1 MTFFAL
7 SQLRH
12 DGSNWASSVA
22 CLAGLSAATTCSSR
36 IKERQTNM
44 ATCGEVLV
52 KLLEGY
58 GVEQVFGIPGV
69 HTVELYRG
77 LAGSSINHVTP
88 RHEQGA
94 GFMADGY
101 ARTSGKPGVCFII
114 TGPGMTNIT
123 TAMGQ
128 AYADSI
134 PMLVISSVQSRSQLG
149 GGRGKLHELP
159 SQSNLVAGVAAFS
172 HTLMSAS
179 ELPAVLAR
187 AFALFQAGRPR
198 PVHIEIPLDVLVE
211 NADALLASEPVSVSR
226 AGAAPEAIAQMVSL
240 LAAAKRPLILAGGG
254 AIDAAPALARLAEQL
269 EAPVALTINAKG
281 MLPSRHPLLI
291 GSTQSLVATRAL
303 VAEAD
308 VVLAIGT
315 ELAETDYDIT
325 FAGGFEIPGALLRI
339 DIDPDQTVR
348 NYAPQVALVSDA
360 DTAVQALLA
369 GLCNKELAPR
379 RADWGHT
386 RAAALRENLATTW
399 DDATRGQTVFLQT
412 VLDVLPDA
420 VLVGDST
427 QPVYTGNLTLNLE
440 QPRRWFNSSTGYGT
454 LGYALPAAIGAWLGR
469 ASEARARGAV
479 VCLIGD
485 GGLQF
490 TLSELASAVEA
501 RTPIIVLLWN
511 NQGYEEIKKYM
522 VNRSIE
528 PVGVDIYTPDFIGV
542 AKALG
547 CAAEPVAGVEELKV
561 ALRKAGDRQG
571 PTLIEIDQT
580 LWMNGM
586 KAC

>member
-1 MTFFAL
+1 
-7 SQLRH
+7 
-12 DGSNWASSVA
+12 
-22 CLAGLSAATTCSSR
+22 
-36 IKERQTNM
+36 M

-52 KLLEGY
+52 NLLEGY
-58 GVEQVFGIPGV
+58 GVDQVFGIPGV

-77 LAGSSINHVTP
+77 LARSSIRHVTP

-159 SQSNLVAGVAAFS
+159 NQGAMIAGVAAFS
-172 HTLMSAS
+172 HTLMSAA
-179 ELPAVLAR
+179 ELPGVLAR

-211 NADALLASEPVSVSR
+211 NADALLGSQPVSVAR
-226 AGAAPEAIAQMVSL
+226 AGAAPSAIKQMSKL
-240 LAAAKRPLILAGGG
+240 LAAARQPLILAGGG
-254 AIDAAPALARLAEQL
+254 AIDAAAELTQLAEAL
-269 EAPVALTINAKG
+269 GAPVALTINAKG
-281 MLPSRHPLLI
+281 MLPANHPLLI
-291 GSTQSLVATRAL
+291 GSTQTLVATRAL

-315 ELAETDYDIT
+315 ELAETDYDVT
-325 FAGGFEIPGALLRI
+325 FAGGFGIPGALLRI

-348 NYAPQVALVSDA
+348 NYPPQVALVADA
-360 DTAVQALLA
+360 QIAAEALL
-369 GLCNKELAPR
+369 LELNSKPLPPR
-379 RADWGHT
+379 NHTWGAARVARLWAELNPGWDAAT
-386 RAAALRENLATTW
+386 RAQ
-399 DDATRGQTVFLQT
+399 TRFLDT
-412 VLDVLPDA
+412 VLEELPNA

-427 QPVYTGNLTLNLE
+427 QPVYSGNLTLNLDH
-440 QPRRWFNSSTGYGT
+440 PRRWFNSSTGYGT

-469 ASEARARGAV
+469 GDGQPV

-490 TLSELASAVEA
+490 SLPELASAVEA

-522 VNRSIE
+522 VNRAIE

-547 CAAEPVAGVEELKV
+547 CAAESIQGIAHLRT
-561 ALRKAGDRQG
+561 ALRSAADRQG
-571 PTLIEIDQT
+571 PTLIEIDQG
-580 LWMNGM
+580 LWM
-586 KAC
+586 KEVAV

>member
-1 MTFFAL
+1 
-7 SQLRH
+7 
-12 DGSNWASSVA
+12 
-22 CLAGLSAATTCSSR
+22 
-36 IKERQTNM
+36 M

-58 GVEQVFGIPGV
+58 EVQRVFGIPGV

-77 LAGSSINHVTP
+77 LAGSSIQHVTP

-159 SQSNLVAGVAAFS
+159 AQGALVAGVAAFS
-172 HTLMSAS
+172 HTLMSAA

-187 AFALFQAGRPR
+187 AFALFRAGRPR
-198 PVHIEIPLDVLVE
+198 PVHIEIPLDVLIE
-211 NADALLASEPVSVSR
+211 NADELLASEPVSVTR
-226 AGAAPEAIAQMVSL
+226 AGPAPAAIEHMASL
-240 LAAAKRPLILAGGG
+240 LANARRPLILAGGG
-254 AIDAAPALARLAEQL
+254 AIDAAAALTQLAAKL
-269 EAPVALTINAKG
+269 DAPVALTINAKG
-281 MLPSRHPLLI
+281 MLPSSHPLLI
-291 GSTQSLVATRAL
+291 GSTQSLDPTR
-303 VAEAD
+303 EIIESAD

-325 FAGGFEIPGALLRI
+325 FQGHFKIPGTLLRI

-348 NYAPQVALVSDA
+348 NFPPKVALVSDA
-360 DTAVQALLA
+360 QMAAQALLA
-369 GLCNKELAPR
+369 ALSEHPLAQR
-379 RADWGHT
+379 GSDWGHKRVAALKATLDASWDEPT
-386 RAAALRENLATTW
+386 RA
-399 DDATRGQTVFLQT
+399 QTLFLQT
-412 VLDVLPDA
+412 VLDVLPEL
-420 VLVGDST
+420 VIVGDST
-427 QPVYTGNLTLNLE
+427 QPVYTGNLTLNRD

-454 LGYALPAAIGAWLGR
+454 LGYALPAAVGAWLGSQD
-469 ASEARARGAV
+469 AGQGLPVA
-479 VCLIGD
+479 CLIGD

-490 TLSELASAVEA
+490 TLSELASGVEA
-501 RTPIIVLLWN
+501 RTPIVVLLWN

-522 VNRSIE
+522 VNRAIE
-528 PVGVDIYTPDFIGV
+528 PVGVDIHTPDFIGV

-547 CAAEPVAGVEELKV
+547 CAAEAVSGIEALKT
-561 ALRKAGDRQG
+561 ALNATKGRQG
-571 PTLIEIDQT
+571 PSVIEIDQRG
-580 LWMNGM
+580 WMKGL
-586 KAC
+586 KAS

>member
-1 MTFFAL
+1 
-7 SQLRH
+7 
-12 DGSNWASSVA
+12 
-22 CLAGLSAATTCSSR
+22 
-36 IKERQTNM
+36 M

-52 KLLEGY
+52 HLLERY
-58 GVEQVFGIPGV
+58 GVDHVFGIPGV

-77 LAGSSINHVTP
+77 LARSSIRHVTP

-101 ARTSGKPGVCFII
+101 ARTRGKPGVCFII

-134 PMLVISSVQSRSQLG
+134 PMLVISRVQSRSQLG

-159 SQSNLVAGVAAFS
+159 NQSALVAGVAAFS
-172 HTLMSAS
+172 HTLMSAA
-179 ELPAVLAR
+179 ELPSVLAR
-187 AFALFQAGRPR
+187 AFAVFQAGRPR

-211 NADALLASEPVSVSR
+211 NADALLGSTPVSVAR
-226 AGAAPEAIAQMVSL
+226 AGAAPAAVQQMSQR

-254 AIDAAPALARLAEQL
+254 AIDAAAELTRLAEAL
-269 EAPVALTINAKG
+269 GAPVALTINAKG
-281 MLPSRHPLLI
+281 MLPAAHPLLI
-291 GSTQSLVATRAL
+291 GSTQTLLATRAL

-325 FAGGFEIPGALLRI
+325 FAGGFDIPGALLRV
-339 DIDPDQTVR
+339 DIDPDQNVR
-348 NYAPQVALVSDA
+348 NYPPQVALVADA
-360 DTAVQALLA
+360 RIAAQALLTEV
-369 GLCNKELAPR
+369 NRQPLAPR
-379 RADWGHT
+379 SPDWGTARVARLWAELEPAWDAAT
-386 RAAALRENLATTW
+386 RAQ
-399 DDATRGQTVFLQT
+399 TRFLNVVLEELPGVVF
-412 VLDVLPDA
+412 
-420 VLVGDST
+420 VGDST
-427 QPVYTGNLTLNLE
+427 QPVYSGNLTLNLNH
-440 QPRRWFNSSTGYGT
+440 PRRWFNASTGYGT

-469 ASEARARGAV
+469 GDGQPV

-490 TLSELASAVEA
+490 TLPELSSAVEA
-501 RTPIIVLLWN
+501 RTPVIVLLWN

-522 VNRSIE
+522 VNRDIE

-547 CAAEPVAGVEELKV
+547 CAAQSVHGIE
-561 ALRKAGDRQG
+561 ALRTALRAAADRQG
-571 PTLIEIDQT
+571 PTLLEIDQGRWE
-580 LWMNGM
+580 LPSL
-586 KAC
+586 

>member
-1 MTFFAL
+1 
-7 SQLRH
+7 
-12 DGSNWASSVA
+12 
-22 CLAGLSAATTCSSR
+22 
-36 IKERQTNM
+36 M

-52 KLLEGY
+52 KLLEDY

-77 LAGSSINHVTP
+77 LARSSINHVTP

-159 SQSNLVAGVAAFS
+159 NQGALVGGVAAFS
-172 HTLMSAS
+172 HTLMSAA
-179 ELPAVLAR
+179 ELPGVLAR

-211 NADALLASEPVSVSR
+211 EADDLLASVPVNIDR
-226 AGAAPEAIAQMVSL
+226 AGASPSAISRMTEL
-240 LAAAKRPLILAGGG
+240 LADAKRPLILAGGG
-254 AIDAAPALARLAEQL
+254 AIDAAAELTELAEL
-269 EAPVALTINAKG
+269 LDAPVALTINAKG
-281 MLPSRHPLLI
+281 MLESSHPLLI

-315 ELAETDYDIT
+315 ELAETDYDVT
-325 FAGGFEIPGALLRI
+325 FAGGFEIPGVLLRV

-348 NYAPQVALVSDA
+348 NYPPKVALVA
-360 DTAVQALLA
+360 DSRNAAQALLSA
-369 GLCNKELAPR
+369 LSHQSLAERRNDWGQVRAARLREELA
-379 RADWGHT
+379 A
-386 RAAALRENLATTW
+386 TW
-399 DDATRGQTVFLQT
+399 DAPTLAQTRFLEIVLHELPNAVF
-412 VLDVLPDA
+412 
-420 VLVGDST
+420 VGDST
-427 QPVYTGNLTLNLE
+427 QPVYTGNLTFNPE
-440 QPRRWFNSSTGYGT
+440 RPRRWFNSSTGYGT
-454 LGYALPAAIGAWLGR
+454 LGYALPAAIGAWLGGR
-469 ASEARARGAV
+469 VEGGVRPPV

-490 TLSELASAVEA
+490 TLPELASAVEA
-501 RTPIIVLLWN
+501 RTPVIVLLWN

-522 VNRSIE
+522 VNRDIE
-528 PVGVDIYTPDFIGV
+528 PVGVDIYSPDFIGV

-547 CAAEPVAGVEELKV
+547 CAAEAVSSVDELRD
-561 ALRKAGDRQG
+561 ALRLATDRQG

-580 LWMNGM
+580 SWM
-586 KAC
+586 KAVSQ

>member
-1 MTFFAL
+1 
-7 SQLRH
+7 
-12 DGSNWASSVA
+12 
-22 CLAGLSAATTCSSR
+22 
-36 IKERQTNM
+36 
-44 ATCGEVLV
+44 
-52 KLLEGY
+52 
-58 GVEQVFGIPGV
+58 
-69 HTVELYRG
+69 
-77 LAGSSINHVTP
+77 
-88 RHEQGA
+88 
-94 GFMADGY
+94 
-101 ARTSGKPGVCFII
+101 
-114 TGPGMTNIT
+114 
-123 TAMGQ
+123 MGQ

-159 SQSNLVAGVAAFS
+159 NQGAMMAGVAAFS
-172 HTLMSAS
+172 HTLMSAA

-211 NADALLASEPVSVSR
+211 NADTLLGSQPVSVAR
-226 AGAAPEAIAQMVSL
+226 AGAAPSAVKQMSQL

-254 AIDAAPALARLAEQL
+254 AIEAAAELTRLAEAL
-269 EAPVALTINAKG
+269 GAPVALTINAKG
-281 MLPSRHPLLI
+281 MLASDHPLLI

-315 ELAETDYDIT
+315 ELAETDYDVT

-348 NYAPQVALVSDA
+348 NYPPHLALVADA
-360 DTAVQALLA
+360 QIAADALLTELNRTPLGPHHTGWGA
-369 GLCNKELAPR
+369 QRVARLWAELAPTWD
-379 RADWGHT
+379 AAT
-386 RAAALRENLATTW
+386 RA
-399 DDATRGQTVFLQT
+399 QTLFLNT
-412 VLDVLPDA
+412 VLEALPGA

-427 QPVYTGNLTLNLE
+427 QPVYSGNLTLNLDH
-440 QPRRWFNSSTGYGT
+440 PRRWFNSSTGYGT

-469 ASEARARGAV
+469 GDGQPV

-490 TLSELASAVEA
+490 TLPELASAVEA

-522 VNRSIE
+522 LNRAIE
-528 PVGVDIYTPDFIGV
+528 PIGVDIYTPDFIGV

-547 CAAEPVAGVEELKV
+547 SAADSAHSVAQLRS
-561 ALRKAGDRQG
+561 ALRAAADRQG
-571 PTLIEIDQT
+571 PTLIEIDQN
-580 LWMNGM
+580 LWM
-586 KAC
+586 KEVAV

>member
-1 MTFFAL
+1 
-7 SQLRH
+7 
-12 DGSNWASSVA
+12 
-22 CLAGLSAATTCSSR
+22 
-36 IKERQTNM
+36 M

-52 KLLEGY
+52 KLLEAY

-77 LAGSSINHVTP
+77 LAGSKINHITP

-128 AYADSI
+128 AYGDSI

-159 SQSNLVAGVAAFS
+159 NQSALVAGVAAFS
-172 HTLMSAS
+172 HTLMSAA

-211 NADALLASEPVSVSR
+211 NADALLASLPVSIAR
-226 AGAAPEAIAQMVSL
+226 PGPAPAAIEQMSQRLAQ
-240 LAAAKRPLILAGGG
+240 AKRPLILAGGG
-254 AIDAAPALARLAEQL
+254 AIDAAPALTQLAERL
-269 EAPVALTINAKG
+269 GAPVALTINAKG
-281 MLPSRHPLLI
+281 MLPSSHPLLI

-315 ELAETDYDIT
+315 ELAETDYDVT

-348 NYAPQVALVSDA
+348 NYPPTLALVADA
-360 DTAVQALLA
+360 NLASEALLA
-369 GLCNKELAPR
+369 SLALLPSR
-379 RADWGHT
+379 DPQWGAVRVSRLQAQLSTEWDAPT
-386 RAAALRENLATTW
+386 RA
-399 DDATRGQTVFLQT
+399 QTVFLQT
-412 VLDVLPDA
+412 VFEVLPDA
-420 VLVGDST
+420 VCVGDST
-427 QPVYTGNLTLNLE
+427 QPVYTGNLTFNPE

-454 LGYALPAAIGAWLGR
+454 LGYALPAAVGAWLGR
-469 ASEARARGAV
+469 RAEGKTGGPV
-479 VCLIGD
+479 LCLIGD

-490 TLSELASAVEA
+490 TLAELASAVEA
-501 RTPIIVLLWN
+501 QTPIIVLLWN
-511 NQGYEEIKKYM
+511 NQGYGEIKKYM
-522 VNRSIE
+522 LNRAIE

-547 CAAEPVAGVEELKV
+547 CAAQAVGDEAQLRA
-561 ALRKAGDRQG
+561 ALASASDRQG
-571 PTLIEIDQT
+571 PSVIEIDELRWQQS
-580 LWMNGM
+580 LGL
-586 KAC
+586 

>member
-1 MTFFAL
+1 
-7 SQLRH
+7 
-12 DGSNWASSVA
+12 
-22 CLAGLSAATTCSSR
+22 
-36 IKERQTNM
+36 M

-52 KLLEGY
+52 NLLESY
-58 GVEQVFGIPGV
+58 GVDQVFGIPGV

-77 LAGSSINHVTP
+77 LARSSIRHVTP

-159 SQSNLVAGVAAFS
+159 NQGAMMAGVAAFS
-172 HTLMSAS
+172 HTLMSAA

-211 NADALLASEPVSVSR
+211 NADALLGSQPVSVAR
-226 AGAAPEAIAQMVSL
+226 AGAAPSAVKQMSQL

-254 AIDAAPALARLAEQL
+254 AIEAATELTRLAETL
-269 EAPVALTINAKG
+269 GAPVALTINAKG
-281 MLPSRHPLLI
+281 MLPSDHPLLI

-315 ELAETDYDIT
+315 ELAETDYDVT
-325 FAGGFEIPGALLRI
+325 FAGGFEIPGALLRV

-348 NYAPQVALVSDA
+348 NYPPHLALVADA
-360 DTAVQALLA
+360 QIAADALLA
-369 GLCNKELAPR
+369 ELNRTPLPPR
-379 RADWGHT
+379 HTDWGAQRVARLWAELSLSWDAAT
-386 RAAALRENLATTW
+386 RA
-399 DDATRGQTVFLQT
+399 QTLFLNT
-412 VLDVLPDA
+412 VLETLPGV

-427 QPVYTGNLTLNLE
+427 QPVYSGNLTLNLD

-469 ASEARARGAV
+469 GDGQPV

-490 TLSELASAVEA
+490 TLPELASAVEA

-522 VNRSIE
+522 LNRAIE

-547 CAAEPVAGVEELKV
+547 SAADSAHSVAQLSN
-561 ALRKAGDRQG
+561 ALRAAADRQG
-571 PTLIEIDQT
+571 PTLIEIDQN
-580 LWMNGM
+580 LWMQEV
-586 KAC
+586 AV

>member
-1 MTFFAL
+1 
-7 SQLRH
+7 
-12 DGSNWASSVA
+12 
-22 CLAGLSAATTCSSR
+22 
-36 IKERQTNM
+36 M

-52 KLLEGY
+52 KLLEAY

-77 LAGSSINHVTP
+77 LAGSSINHITP

-128 AYADSI
+128 AYGDSI

-159 SQSNLVAGVAAFS
+159 NQSALVAGVAAFS
-172 HTLMSAS
+172 HTLMSAA

-211 NADALLASEPVSVSR
+211 NADALLASLPVSIAR
-226 AGAAPEAIAQMVSL
+226 PGPAPAAIEQMSQRLAQ
-240 LAAAKRPLILAGGG
+240 AKRPLILAGGG
-254 AIDAAPALARLAEQL
+254 AIDAAPALTQLAERL
-269 EAPVALTINAKG
+269 GAPVALTINAKG
-281 MLPSRHPLLI
+281 MLPSSHPLLI

-315 ELAETDYDIT
+315 ELAETDYDVT

-348 NYAPQVALVSDA
+348 NYPPTLALVADA
-360 DTAVQALLA
+360 NLASEALLA
-369 GLCNKELAPR
+369 SLALLPSR
-379 RADWGHT
+379 DPQWGAVRVSRLQAQLSTEWDAPT
-386 RAAALRENLATTW
+386 RA
-399 DDATRGQTVFLQT
+399 QTVFLQT
-412 VLDVLPDA
+412 VFEVLPDA
-420 VLVGDST
+420 VCVGDST
-427 QPVYTGNLTLNLE
+427 QPVYTGNLTFNPE

-454 LGYALPAAIGAWLGR
+454 LGYALPAAVGAWLGR
-469 ASEARARGAV
+469 RAEGKTGGPV
-479 VCLIGD
+479 LCLIGD

-490 TLSELASAVEA
+490 TLAELASAVEA
-501 RTPIIVLLWN
+501 QTPIIVLLWN
-511 NQGYEEIKKYM
+511 NQGYGEIKKYM
-522 VNRSIE
+522 LNRTIE

-547 CAAEPVAGVEELKV
+547 CAAQAVGDEAQLRA
-561 ALRKAGDRQG
+561 ALTSAADRQG
-571 PTLIEIDQT
+571 PSVIEIDELRWQQS
-580 LWMNGM
+580 LGL
-586 KAC
+586 

>member
-1 MTFFAL
+1 
-7 SQLRH
+7 
-12 DGSNWASSVA
+12 
-22 CLAGLSAATTCSSR
+22 
-36 IKERQTNM
+36 M

-52 KLLEGY
+52 NLLERY
-58 GVEQVFGIPGV
+58 GVDQVFGIPGV

-77 LAGSSINHVTP
+77 LARSSIRHVTP

-101 ARTSGKPGVCFII
+101 ARTRGKPGVCFII

-159 SQSNLVAGVAAFS
+159 NQGAMMAGVAAFS
-172 HTLMSAS
+172 HTLMSAA

-211 NADALLASEPVSVSR
+211 NADALLGSQPVSIAR
-226 AGAAPEAIAQMVSL
+226 AGAAPAAVKQMSQL

-254 AIDAAPALARLAEQL
+254 AIEAAAELTRLAEAL
-269 EAPVALTINAKG
+269 DAPVALTINAKG
-281 MLPSRHPLLI
+281 MLPSEHPLLI

-315 ELAETDYDIT
+315 ELAETDYDVT

-348 NYAPQVALVSDA
+348 NYPPHLALVADA
-360 DTAVQALLA
+360 KIAADALLTDLNRTPLA
-369 GLCNKELAPR
+369 PRHTDWGAQRVARLWAELAPTWD
-379 RADWGHT
+379 AAT
-386 RAAALRENLATTW
+386 RA
-399 DDATRGQTVFLQT
+399 QTLFLNT
-412 VLDVLPDA
+412 VLEALPGA

-427 QPVYTGNLTLNLE
+427 QPVYSGNLTLNLDH
-440 QPRRWFNSSTGYGT
+440 PRRWFNSSTGYGT

-469 ASEARARGAV
+469 GDGQPV

-490 TLSELASAVEA
+490 TLPELASAVEA

-522 VNRSIE
+522 LNRAIE

-547 CAAEPVAGVEELKV
+547 SAADSAHSVAQLRN
-561 ALRKAGDRQG
+561 ALRAAADRPG
-571 PTLIEIDQT
+571 PTLIEIDQD
-580 LWMNGM
+580 LWM
-586 KAC
+586 KETAV

>member
-1 MTFFAL
+1 
-7 SQLRH
+7 
-12 DGSNWASSVA
+12 
-22 CLAGLSAATTCSSR
+22 
-36 IKERQTNM
+36 M

-77 LAGSSINHVTP
+77 LASSSIEHVTP

-159 SQSNLVAGVAAFS
+159 NQGTLVAGVAAFS
-172 HTLMSAS
+172 HTLMSAA

-211 NADALLASEPVSVSR
+211 NADALLDSRPVQISR
-226 AGAAPEAIAQMVSL
+226 AGAAPAAVAQMAEL
-240 LAAAKRPLILAGGG
+240 LAKARRPLILAGGG
-254 AIDAAPALARLAEQL
+254 AIDAAAALTRLAERL

-291 GSTQSLVATRAL
+291 GSTQSMVATRAL
-303 VAEAD
+303 VADAD

-325 FAGGFEIPGALLRI
+325 FAGGFEIPGTLLRV

-348 NYAPQVALVSDA
+348 NYPPKVALVSDSR
-360 DTAVQALLA
+360 TAAEALLA
-369 GLCNKELAPR
+369 AVEGLVLADR
-379 RADWGHT
+379 QGDWGAQ
-386 RAAALRENLATTW
+386 RAAALRVELDALW
-399 DDATRGQTVFLQT
+399 DAPTRAQTQFLNT
-412 VLDVLPDA
+412 VLEVLPEA

-427 QPVYTGNLTLNLE
+427 QPVYTGNLTLNPE

-454 LGYALPAAIGAWLGR
+454 LGYALPAAIGAWLGG
-469 ASEARARGAV
+469 ASERSQRPPV

-522 VNRSIE
+522 VNRAIT

-542 AKALG
+542 ARALG
-547 CAAEPVAGVEELKV
+547 CVAEAVAGVETLRG
-561 ALRKAGDRQG
+561 ALEAAADRQG
-571 PTLIEIDQT
+571 PTLIEIDQQ
-580 LWMNGM
+580 LWMDGG
-586 KAC
+586 AW

>member
-1 MTFFAL
+1 
-7 SQLRH
+7 
-12 DGSNWASSVA
+12 
-22 CLAGLSAATTCSSR
+22 
-36 IKERQTNM
+36 M

-77 LAGSSINHVTP
+77 LAGSTINHVTP

-134 PMLVISSVQSRSQLG
+134 PMLVISSVQSRNQLG

-159 SQSNLVAGVAAFS
+159 SQSALVAGVAAFS
-172 HTLMSAS
+172 HTLMSAA
-179 ELPAVLAR
+179 ELPGVLAR

-211 NADALLASEPVSVSR
+211 NADDLLGSEPVSISR
-226 AGAAPEAIAQMVSL
+226 AGPAPAAIAQMTRL
-240 LAAAKRPLILAGGG
+240 LAHARRPLILAGGG
-254 AIDAAPALARLAEQL
+254 AIDAAPALTRLAEQL
-269 EAPVALTINAKG
+269 DAPVALTINAKG
-281 MLPSRHPLLI
+281 MLPSSHPLLI
-291 GSTQSLVATRAL
+291 GSTQSLDPTRELIEA
-303 VAEAD
+303 AD

-325 FAGGFEIPGALLRI
+325 FQGHFKIPGTLLRI

-348 NYAPQVALVSDA
+348 NFAPKVAMVCDA
-360 DTAVQALLA
+360 QSAAEALLA
-369 GLCNKELAPR
+369 ALAGETLAAR
-379 RADWGHT
+379 SHDWGHE
-386 RAAALRENLATTW
+386 RAAVLRKTLDASWDAATL
-399 DDATRGQTVFLQT
+399 GQTVFLQT
-412 VLDVLPDA
+412 VLDVLPDV

-427 QPVYTGNLTLNLE
+427 QPVYSGNLTLNLDH
-440 QPRRWFNSSTGYGT
+440 PRRWFNSSTGYGT
-454 LGYALPAAIGAWLGR
+454 LGYALPAAIGAWLGSVDAGQR
-469 ASEARARGAV
+469 NPVA
-479 VCLIGD
+479 CLIGD

-490 TLSELASAVEA
+490 TLAELASAVEA

-522 VNRSIE
+522 VNRDIE

-547 CAAEPVAGVEELKV
+547 CAAQAVAGIDELKA
-561 ALRKAGDRQG
+561 ALHAAHERQG
-571 PTLIEIDQT
+571 PTLIEIDQRQ
-580 LWMNGM
+580 WMNGM
-586 KAC
+586 QA

>member
-1 MTFFAL
+1 
-7 SQLRH
+7 
-12 DGSNWASSVA
+12 
-22 CLAGLSAATTCSSR
+22 
-36 IKERQTNM
+36 M

-52 KLLEGY
+52 HLLESY
-58 GVEQVFGIPGV
+58 GVDHVFGIPGV

-77 LAGSSINHVTP
+77 LARSSIRHVTP

-101 ARTSGKPGVCFII
+101 ARTRGKPGVCFII

-159 SQSNLVAGVAAFS
+159 NQSALVAGVAAFS
-172 HTLMSAS
+172 HTLMSAA
-179 ELPAVLAR
+179 ELPSVLAR
-187 AFALFQAGRPR
+187 AFAVFQAGRPR

-211 NADALLASEPVSVSR
+211 NADALLGSTPVSVAR
-226 AGAAPEAIAQMVSL
+226 AGAAPAAVQQMSQR

-254 AIDAAPALARLAEQL
+254 AIDAAAELTRLAEAL
-269 EAPVALTINAKG
+269 GAPVALTINAKG
-281 MLPSRHPLLI
+281 MLPAAHPLLI
-291 GSTQSLVATRAL
+291 GSTQTLLATRAL

-315 ELAETDYDIT
+315 ELAETDYDVT
-325 FAGGFEIPGALLRI
+325 FAGGFDIPGALLRV

-348 NYAPQVALVSDA
+348 NYPPQVALVADA
-360 DTAVQALLA
+360 RIAAQALLTEV
-369 GLCNKELAPR
+369 NRQPLAPR
-379 RADWGHT
+379 SPDWGTARVARLWSELEPAWDAAT
-386 RAAALRENLATTW
+386 RAQ
-399 DDATRGQTVFLQT
+399 TRFLNVVLEELPGVVF
-412 VLDVLPDA
+412 
-420 VLVGDST
+420 VGDST
-427 QPVYTGNLTLNLE
+427 QPVYSGNLTLNLNH
-440 QPRRWFNSSTGYGT
+440 PRRWFNASTGYGT

-469 ASEARARGAV
+469 GDGQPV

-490 TLSELASAVEA
+490 TLPELASAVEA
-501 RTPIIVLLWN
+501 RTPVIVLLWN

-522 VNRSIE
+522 VNRDIE

-547 CAAEPVAGVEELKV
+547 CAAQSVHDIE
-561 ALRKAGDRQG
+561 ALRTALRAAADRQG
-571 PTLIEIDQT
+571 PTLLEIDQGRWE
-580 LWMNGM
+580 LPSL
-586 KAC
+586 

>member
-1 MTFFAL
+1 
-7 SQLRH
+7 
-12 DGSNWASSVA
+12 
-22 CLAGLSAATTCSSR
+22 
-36 IKERQTNM
+36 M

-77 LAGSSINHVTP
+77 LARSSINHVTP

-159 SQSNLVAGVAAFS
+159 NQSALVGGVAAFS
-172 HTLMSAS
+172 HTLMSAA
-179 ELPAVLAR
+179 ELPGVLAR

-211 NADALLASEPVSVSR
+211 DADDLLASVPVNIDR
-226 AGAAPEAIAQMVSL
+226 AGAAPAAVSRMTEL
-240 LAAAKRPLILAGGG
+240 LASAKRPLILAGGG
-254 AIDAAPALARLAEQL
+254 AIDAAAELTELAEL
-269 EAPVALTINAKG
+269 LDAPVALTINAKG

-303 VAEAD
+303 VADAD

-315 ELAETDYDIT
+315 ELAETDYDVT
-325 FAGGFEIPGALLRI
+325 FAGGFEIPGKLLRI
-339 DIDPDQTVR
+339 DIDADQTVR
-348 NYAPQVALVSDA
+348 NYPPHVALVA
-360 DTAVQALLA
+360 DSRNAAQALLSA
-369 GLCNKELAPR
+369 LSHKPLAER
-379 RADWGHT
+379 RNDWGQV
-386 RAAALRENLATTW
+386 RAARLRDDLAATW
-399 DDATRGQTVFLQT
+399 DAPTLAQTRFLET
-412 VLDVLPDA
+412 VLHELPDA
-420 VLVGDST
+420 VFVGDST
-427 QPVYTGNLTLNLE
+427 QPVYTGNLTFNPE
-440 QPRRWFNSSTGYGT
+440 RPRRWFNSSTGYGT
-454 LGYALPAAIGAWLGR
+454 LGYALPAAIGAWLGGSVEGGNR
-469 ASEARARGAV
+469 PPV

-490 TLSELASAVEA
+490 TLPELASAVEA
-501 RTPIIVLLWN
+501 RTPVIVLLWN

-522 VNRSIE
+522 VNRAIE

-547 CAAEPVAGVEELKV
+547 CAGEAISSVEQLRS
-561 ALRKAGDRQG
+561 ALRAATDRQG
-571 PTLIEIDQT
+571 PTLIEIDQS
-580 LWMNGM
+580 LWMQ
-586 KAC
+586 AVAQ

>member
-1 MTFFAL
+1 
-7 SQLRH
+7 
-12 DGSNWASSVA
+12 
-22 CLAGLSAATTCSSR
+22 
-36 IKERQTNM
+36 M

-159 SQSNLVAGVAAFS
+159 SQSALVAGVAAFS
-172 HTLMSAS
+172 HTLMSAA
-179 ELPAVLAR
+179 ELPSVLAR
-187 AFALFQAGRPR
+187 AFALFQASRPR

-211 NADALLASEPVSVSR
+211 NADDLLDSQPVSITPAGPSPAAIKQMAGLLAN
-226 AGAAPEAIAQMVSL
+226 
-240 LAAAKRPLILAGGG
+240 AKRPLILAGGG
-254 AIDAAPALARLAEQL
+254 AIDAAGALTQLAEKL
-269 EAPVALTINAKG
+269 DAPVALTINAKG
-281 MLPSRHPLLI
+281 MLASNHPLLI
-291 GSTQSLVATRAL
+291 GSTQSLDPTR
-303 VAEAD
+303 EIIEGAD

-325 FAGGFEIPGALLRI
+325 FQGHFRIPGTLLRI

-348 NYAPQVALVSDA
+348 NFPPKVALVSDA
-360 DTAVQALLA
+360 RTAAEALVVALNEETLA
-369 GLCNKELAPR
+369 ER
-379 RADWGHT
+379 QSDWGHK
-386 RAAALRENLATTW
+386 RAAALKETLSASW
-399 DDATRGQTVFLQT
+399 DEVTRGQTLFLQT
-412 VLDVLPDA
+412 VLEVLPD
-420 VLVGDST
+420 VVIVGDST
-427 QPVYTGNLTLNLE
+427 QPVYTGNLTLDLDK
-440 QPRRWFNSSTGYGT
+440 PRRWFNSSTGYGT
-454 LGYALPAAIGAWLGR
+454 LGYALPAAVGAWLGSQDAGER
-469 ASEARARGAV
+469 NPVA
-479 VCLIGD
+479 CLIGD

-522 VNRSIE
+522 VNRAIE

-547 CAAEPVAGVEELKV
+547 CAAEAVSGVEQLKT
-561 ALRKAGDRQG
+561 ALHAANDRQG
-571 PTLIEIDQT
+571 PTVIEIDQRS
-580 LWMNGM
+580 WMNGL
-586 KAC
+586 KAS

>member
-1 MTFFAL
+1 
-7 SQLRH
+7 
-12 DGSNWASSVA
+12 
-22 CLAGLSAATTCSSR
+22 
-36 IKERQTNM
+36 M

-52 KLLEGY
+52 KLLEDY

-77 LAGSSINHVTP
+77 LARSSIRHVTP

-159 SQSNLVAGVAAFS
+159 NQSAMIAGVAAFS
-172 HTLMSAS
+172 HTLMSAAQ
-179 ELPAVLAR
+179 LPGVLAR

-211 NADALLASEPVSVSR
+211 NADALLGSKPISVAR
-226 AGAAPEAIAQMVSL
+226 AGAAPSAIKQMTQL
-240 LAAAKRPLILAGGG
+240 LACAKRPLILAGGG
-254 AIDAAPALARLAEQL
+254 AIDAAPALTRLAETL
-269 EAPVALTINAKG
+269 GAPVALTINAKG
-281 MLPSRHPLLI
+281 MLPAAHPLLI
-291 GSTQSLVATRAL
+291 GSTQTLVATRAL

-315 ELAETDYDIT
+315 ELAETDYDVT

-348 NYAPQVALVSDA
+348 NYTPHVALVADA
-360 DTAVQALLA
+360 QIATEAVLA
-369 GLCNKELAPR
+369 ELDSKELPLR
-379 RADWGHT
+379 NTDWGSQRVARLWAELALSWDAAT
-386 RAAALRENLATTW
+386 RA
-399 DDATRGQTVFLQT
+399 QTLFLST
-412 VLDVLPDA
+412 ILETLPGA
-420 VLVGDST
+420 VMVGDST
-427 QPVYTGNLTLNLE
+427 QPVYSGNLTLNLDH
-440 QPRRWFNSSTGYGT
+440 PRRWFNSSTGYGT

-469 ASEARARGAV
+469 GDGQPV

-490 TLSELASAVEA
+490 SLPELASAVEA
-501 RTPIIVLLWN
+501 RTPIVVLLWN

-522 VNRSIE
+522 VNRAIE
-528 PVGVDIYTPDFIGV
+528 PVGVDIYTPDFVGV

-547 CAAEPVAGVEELKV
+547 CAAERIEGIEPLRN
-561 ALRKAGDRQG
+561 ALLAASDRQG
-571 PTLIEIDQT
+571 PTLIEIDQE
-580 LWMNGM
+580 LWM
-586 KAC
+586 KEVAV

>member
-1 MTFFAL
+1 
-7 SQLRH
+7 
-12 DGSNWASSVA
+12 
-22 CLAGLSAATTCSSR
+22 
-36 IKERQTNM
+36 M

-58 GVEQVFGIPGV
+58 GVDHVFGIPGV

-77 LAGSSINHVTP
+77 LASSSIRHITP

-101 ARTSGKPGVCFII
+101 ARTRGKPGVCFII

-134 PMLVISSVQSRSQLG
+134 PMLVISSVQSRDQLG

-159 SQSNLVAGVAAFS
+159 AQSNLVAGVAAFS
-172 HTLMSAS
+172 HTLMSADD
-179 ELPAVLAR
+179 LPSVLAR
-187 AFALFQAGRPR
+187 AFAVFDGARPR

-211 NADALLASEPVSVSR
+211 DADHLLACAPVRIAR
-226 AGAAPEAIAQMVSL
+226 AGAAPAPVAQMAAM
-240 LAAAKRPLILAGGG
+240 LAAARRPLILAGGG
-254 AIDAAPALARLAEQL
+254 AIDASAALTRLAEYLQ
-269 EAPVALTINAKG
+269 APVALTINAKG
-281 MLPSRHPLLI
+281 VLAASHPLQI

-315 ELAETDYDIT
+315 ELAETDYDVT
-325 FAGGFEIPGALLRI
+325 FKGGFKIPGELLRI

-348 NYAPQVALVSDA
+348 NYPPKVALVA
-360 DTAVQALLA
+360 DSTIATQALLVA
-369 GLCNKELAPR
+369 LAEQPAPVR
-379 RADWGHT
+379 GAEWGAARAT
-386 RAAALRENLATTW
+386 RLRETLEADRDLPMRSQTRMLTTILE
-399 DDATRGQTVFLQT
+399 T
-412 VLDVLPDA
+412 LPGA

-427 QPVYTGNLTLNLE
+427 QPVYTGNLTLDMD
-440 QPRRWFNSSTGYGT
+440 QPRRWFNASTGYGT
-454 LGYALPAAIGAWLGR
+454 LGYALPAAMGAWLGSAEVAADR
-469 ASEARARGAV
+469 APV

-490 TLSELASAVEA
+490 TLPELASAREA
-501 RTPIIVLLWN
+501 QVPLIVLLWN
-511 NQGYEEIKKYM
+511 NQGYEEIKRYM
-522 VNRSIE
+522 VNRAIE

-547 CAAEPVAGVEELKV
+547 CSAESVGDLAQLRE
-561 ALRKAGDRQG
+561 ALRQACDRKG
-571 PTLIEIDQT
+571 PSLIEIDQAT
-580 LWMNGM
+580 WMQ
-586 KAC
+586 AVPA

>member
-1 MTFFAL
+1 
-7 SQLRH
+7 
-12 DGSNWASSVA
+12 
-22 CLAGLSAATTCSSR
+22 
-36 IKERQTNM
+36 M

-52 KLLEGY
+52 HLLERY
-58 GVEQVFGIPGV
+58 GVDHVFGIPGV

-77 LAGSSINHVTP
+77 LARSSIRHVTP

-159 SQSNLVAGVAAFS
+159 NQSALVAGVAAFS
-172 HTLMSAS
+172 HTLMSAA

-211 NADALLASEPVSVSR
+211 NADALLGSTPVSVTR
-226 AGAAPEAIAQMVSL
+226 AGAAPAAVQQMSQR

-254 AIDAAPALARLAEQL
+254 AIDAAAELTRLAEAL
-269 EAPVALTINAKG
+269 GAPVALTINAKG
-281 MLPSRHPLLI
+281 MLPAAHPLLI
-291 GSTQSLVATRAL
+291 GSTQTLPATRAL

-315 ELAETDYDIT
+315 ELAETDYDVT
-325 FAGGFEIPGALLRI
+325 FAGGFNIPGALLRI

-348 NYAPQVALVSDA
+348 NYPPQVALVADA
-360 DTAVQALLA
+360 RIAAQALLTEINRQP
-369 GLCNKELAPR
+369 LTPR
-379 RADWGHT
+379 TTDWGTARVARLWAELEPTWDAAT
-386 RAAALRENLATTW
+386 RAQ
-399 DDATRGQTVFLQT
+399 TRFLN
-412 VLDVLPDA
+412 A
-420 VLVGDST
+420 VLEELPGVVFVGDST
-427 QPVYTGNLTLNLE
+427 KPVYSGNLTLNLDH
-440 QPRRWFNSSTGYGT
+440 PRCWFNASTGYGT
-454 LGYALPAAIGAWLGR
+454 LGYALPAAMGAWLGR
-469 ASEARARGAV
+469 GDGQPV

-490 TLSELASAVEA
+490 TLPELASAVEA
-501 RTPIIVLLWN
+501 RTPVIVLLWN

-522 VNRSIE
+522 VNRDIE

-547 CAAEPVAGVEELKV
+547 CAAQSVHGIEGLRT
-561 ALRKAGDRQG
+561 ALRAAADRQG
-571 PTLIEIDQT
+571 PTLLEIDQARWE
-580 LWMNGM
+580 LPSL
-586 KAC
+586 

>member
-1 MTFFAL
+1 
-7 SQLRH
+7 
-12 DGSNWASSVA
+12 
-22 CLAGLSAATTCSSR
+22 
-36 IKERQTNM
+36 M

-77 LAGSSINHVTP
+77 LARSSIRHVTP

-101 ARTSGKPGVCFII
+101 ARVSGKPGVCFII

-159 SQSNLVAGVAAFS
+159 NQGALVGGVAAFS
-172 HTLMSAS
+172 HTLMSAA
-179 ELPAVLAR
+179 ELPGVLAR
-187 AFALFQAGRPR
+187 AFALFQAGRAR

-211 NADALLASEPVSVSR
+211 DADALLASTPVTVNR
-226 AGAAPEAIAQMVSL
+226 AGAAPDAAAQMASL
-240 LAAAKRPLILAGGG
+240 LATARRPLFLAGGG
-254 AIDAAPALARLAEQL
+254 AIDAASELTELAERL
-269 EAPVALTINAKG
+269 GAPVALTINAKG
-281 MLPSRHPLLI
+281 LLPSRHPLLI

-315 ELAETDYDIT
+315 ELAETDYDVT

-348 NYAPQVALVSDA
+348 NYPPHLALVSDA
-360 DTAVQALLA
+360 RTAAQALLA
-369 GLCNKELAPR
+369 ELTRQPLAERPS
-379 RADWGHT
+379 DWGPARAARLRAELERSWDEPT
-386 RAAALRENLATTW
+386 RAQRLFL
-399 DDATRGQTVFLQT
+399 DTVLQT
-412 VLDVLPDA
+412 LPEA
-420 VLVGDST
+420 VFVGDST
-427 QPVYTGNLTLNLE
+427 QPVYSGNLTFNPE

-454 LGYALPAAIGAWLGR
+454 LGYALPAAIGAWLGGKDPGHGR
-469 ASEARARGAV
+469 PPV

-490 TLSELASAVEA
+490 TLPELASAVEA
-501 RTPIIVLLWN
+501 CTPVIVLLWN

-522 VNRSIE
+522 VNRAIE
-528 PVGVDIYTPDFIGV
+528 PVGVDIHTPDFIGV

-547 CAAEPVAGVEELKV
+547 CAAETVDDVEHLRA
-561 ALRKAGDRQG
+561 ALHAANDRQG
-571 PTLIEIDQT
+571 PTLIEIDQAR
-580 LWMNGM
+580 WMAEVS
-586 KAC
+586 K

>member
-1 MTFFAL
+1 
-7 SQLRH
+7 
-12 DGSNWASSVA
+12 
-22 CLAGLSAATTCSSR
+22 
-36 IKERQTNM
+36 M

-58 GVEQVFGIPGV
+58 GVDHVFGIPGV

-77 LAGSSINHVTP
+77 LARSSIRHITP

-101 ARTSGKPGVCFII
+101 ARTRGKPGVCFII

-134 PMLVISSVQSRSQLG
+134 PMLVISSVQSRNQLG

-159 SQSNLVAGVAAFS
+159 NQGGLVAGVAAFS
-172 HTLMSAS
+172 HTLMSADD
-179 ELPAVLAR
+179 LPMVLAR
-187 AFALFQAGRPR
+187 AFAVFDGARPR

-211 NADALLASEPVSVSR
+211 DADHLLASTPVRIAR
-226 AGAAPEAIAQMVSL
+226 AGAAPAPVAQMAAL
-240 LAAAKRPLILAGGG
+240 LAGARRPLILAGGG
-254 AIDAAPALARLAEQL
+254 AIDASAALTRLAEYLQ
-269 EAPVALTINAKG
+269 APVALTINAKG
-281 MLPSRHPLLI
+281 VLPASHPLQI

-315 ELAETDYDIT
+315 ELAETDYDVT
-325 FAGGFEIPGALLRI
+325 FKGGFEIPGRLLRI

-348 NYAPQVALVSDA
+348 NYPPEVALVADA
-360 DTAVQALLA
+360 TVATQALLVA
-369 GLCNKELAPR
+369 LAEQPAPVR
-379 RADWGHT
+379 GCDWGASRAARLREVLLADWDLPMHSQT
-386 RAAALRENLATTW
+386 RMLKTLVDT
-399 DDATRGQTVFLQT
+399 
-412 VLDVLPDA
+412 LPG
-420 VLVGDST
+420 VILVGDST
-427 QPVYTGNLTLNLE
+427 QPVYTGNLTLDMD
-440 QPRRWFNSSTGYGT
+440 QPRRWFNASTGYGT
-454 LGYALPAAIGAWLGR
+454 LGYALPAAMGAWLGSAEAIADR
-469 ASEARARGAV
+469 APV

-490 TLSELASAVEA
+490 TLPELASATEA
-501 RTPIIVLLWN
+501 QVPLIVLLWN

-522 VNRSIE
+522 VNRAIE
-528 PVGVDIYTPDFIGV
+528 PVGVDIHTPDFIGV

-547 CAAEPVAGVEELKV
+547 CAAEAVGSVEQLRE
-561 ALRKAGDRQG
+561 ALRQACDRKG
-571 PTLIEIDQT
+571 PSLIEIDQNR
-580 LWMNGM
+580 WMQ
-586 KAC
+586 AVPA

>member
-1 MTFFAL
+1 
-7 SQLRH
+7 
-12 DGSNWASSVA
+12 
-22 CLAGLSAATTCSSR
+22 
-36 IKERQTNM
+36 M

-77 LAGSSINHVTP
+77 LARSSINHVTP

-134 PMLVISSVQSRSQLG
+134 PMLVISSVQARSQLG

-159 SQSNLVAGVAAFS
+159 NQGALVAGVAAFS
-172 HTLMSAS
+172 HTLMSAA

-211 NADALLASEPVSVSR
+211 DADALLSSQPVSIAR
-226 AGAAPEAIAQMVSL
+226 AGAAPSAVAQMSEL
-240 LAAAKRPLILAGGG
+240 LANARRPLILAGGG
-254 AIDAAPALARLAEQL
+254 AIDAAPELMRLAEQL

-281 MLPSRHPLLI
+281 MLPSSHPLLI
-291 GSTQSLVATRAL
+291 GSTQTLVATRAL
-303 VAEAD
+303 VADAD

-315 ELAETDYDIT
+315 ELAETDYDVT
-325 FAGGFEIPGALLRI
+325 FAGGFEIPGTLLRV

-348 NYAPQVALVSDA
+348 NYTPQVALVADA
-360 DTAVQALLA
+360 QSAAQALLDGIA
-369 GLCNKELAPR
+369 KHPLAPR
-379 RADWGHT
+379 SADWGPA
-386 RAAALRENLATTW
+386 RAASLRAELATLW
-399 DDATRGQTVFLQT
+399 DAPTQAQTLFLQT
-412 VLDVLPDA
+412 VQDTLPEA
-420 VLVGDST
+420 VFVGDST
-427 QPVYTGNLTLNLE
+427 QPVYTGNLTFNPE
-440 QPRRWFNSSTGYGT
+440 RPRRWFNSSTGYGT
-454 LGYALPAAIGAWLGR
+454 LGYALPAAIGAWLGGGNSR
-469 ASEARARGAV
+469 DKRPPV

-490 TLSELASAVEA
+490 TLPELASAVEA
-501 RTPIIVLLWN
+501 RTPVIVLLWN

-522 VNRSIE
+522 VNRAIE
-528 PVGVDIYTPDFIGV
+528 PVGVDIYTPDFITV
-542 AKALG
+542 AKGLG
-547 CAAEPVAGVEELKV
+547 CAALAVEGVDELRQ
-561 ALRKAGDRQG
+561 ALRAAVDRQG
-571 PTLIEIDQT
+571 PTLIEIDQSQ
-580 LWMNGM
+580 WMQ
-586 KAC
+586 AVSA

>member
-1 MTFFAL
+1 
-7 SQLRH
+7 
-12 DGSNWASSVA
+12 
-22 CLAGLSAATTCSSR
+22 
-36 IKERQTNM
+36 M

-52 KLLEGY
+52 KLLENY

-77 LAGSSINHVTP
+77 LARSSINHVTP

-159 SQSNLVAGVAAFS
+159 NQGALCAGVAAFS

-179 ELPAVLAR
+179 ELPGVLAR

-211 NADALLASEPVSVSR
+211 DADDLLSSLPVNIDR
-226 AGAAPEAIAQMVSL
+226 AGASPSAVSRMTDL
-240 LAAAKRPLILAGGG
+240 LAGAKRPLILAGGG
-254 AIDAAPALARLAEQL
+254 AIDAAAELTELAEL
-269 EAPVALTINAKG
+269 LDAPVALTINAKG
-281 MLPSRHPLLI
+281 MLASGHPLLI

-315 ELAETDYDIT
+315 ELAETDYDVT
-325 FAGGFEIPGALLRI
+325 FAGGFEIPGQLLRV

-348 NYAPQVALVSDA
+348 NYPPHVALVA
-360 DTAVQALLA
+360 DSRNAAQALLSA
-369 GLCNKELAPR
+369 LSHKSLAER
-379 RADWGHT
+379 RNDWGQV
-386 RAAALRENLATTW
+386 RAARLREDLAATW
-399 DDATRGQTVFLQT
+399 DAPTLAQTRFLET
-412 VLDVLPDA
+412 VLHELPDA
-420 VLVGDST
+420 VFVGDST
-427 QPVYTGNLTLNLE
+427 QPVYTGNLTFNPE
-440 QPRRWFNSSTGYGT
+440 RPRRWFNSSTGYGT
-454 LGYALPAAIGAWLGR
+454 LGYALPAAIGAWLGGSVENGTR
-469 ASEARARGAV
+469 PPV

-490 TLSELASAVEA
+490 TLPELASAVEA
-501 RTPIIVLLWN
+501 RTPVIVLLWN

-522 VNRSIE
+522 VNRAIE

-547 CAAEPVAGVEELKV
+547 CAAEAVSSVEQLRG
-561 ALRKAGDRQG
+561 ALRVATDRQG
-571 PTLIEIDQT
+571 PTLIEIDQAE
-580 LWMNGM
+580 WMQAVS
-586 KAC
+586 K

>member
-1 MTFFAL
+1 
-7 SQLRH
+7 
-12 DGSNWASSVA
+12 
-22 CLAGLSAATTCSSR
+22 
-36 IKERQTNM
+36 M

-52 KLLEGY
+52 NLLESY
-58 GVEQVFGIPGV
+58 GVDQVFGIPGV

-77 LAGSSINHVTP
+77 LARSNIHHVTP

-159 SQSNLVAGVAAFS
+159 NQSALVAGVAAFS
-172 HTLMSAS
+172 HTLMSAAQ
-179 ELPAVLAR
+179 LPGVLAR

-211 NADALLASEPVSVSR
+211 NADALLGTSPVSVAR
-226 AGAAPEAIAQMVSL
+226 AGAAPSAVKQMSQR

-254 AIDAAPALARLAEQL
+254 AIAAAAALTRLAETL
-269 EAPVALTINAKG
+269 GAPVALTINAKG
-281 MLPSRHPLLI
+281 LLPAAHPLLI
-291 GSTQSLVATRAL
+291 GSTQTLAATRAL

-315 ELAETDYDIT
+315 ELAETDYDVT

-348 NYAPQVALVSDA
+348 NYPPELALVADA
-360 DTAVQALLA
+360 QIAAEALLA
-369 GLCNKELAPR
+369 ELQRLPLAPR
-379 RADWGHT
+379 HSAWGAQRVARRWAELTPAWDAAT
-386 RAAALRENLATTW
+386 RAQ
-399 DDATRGQTVFLQT
+399 TRFLHT
-412 VLDVLPDA
+412 VLEELPNA

-427 QPVYTGNLTLNLE
+427 QPVYSGNLTLNLDH
-440 QPRRWFNSSTGYGT
+440 PRRWFNASTGYGT

-469 ASEARARGAV
+469 GDGQPV

-490 TLSELASAVEA
+490 TLPELASAVEA

-522 VNRSIE
+522 VNRAIE

-542 AKALG
+542 ATALG
-547 CAAEPVAGVEELKV
+547 CAAERIQDVDSLRV
-561 ALRKAGDRQG
+561 ALRAAADRQG
-571 PTLIEIDQT
+571 PTLIEIDQQR
-580 LWMNGM
+580 WMQEL
-586 KAC
+586 AV

>member
-1 MTFFAL
+1 
-7 SQLRH
+7 
-12 DGSNWASSVA
+12 
-22 CLAGLSAATTCSSR
+22 
-36 IKERQTNM
+36 M

-52 KLLEGY
+52 HLLESY
-58 GVEQVFGIPGV
+58 GVDHVFGIPGV

-77 LAGSSINHVTP
+77 LARSSIRHVTP

-101 ARTSGKPGVCFII
+101 ARTRGKPGVCFII

-159 SQSNLVAGVAAFS
+159 NQSALVAGVAAFS
-172 HTLMSAS
+172 HTLMSAA
-179 ELPAVLAR
+179 ELPGVLAR

-211 NADALLASEPVSVSR
+211 NADALLGSTPVSVAR
-226 AGAAPEAIAQMVSL
+226 AGASPAAVQQMSQR

-254 AIDAAPALARLAEQL
+254 ASDAAAELTRLAEAL
-269 EAPVALTINAKG
+269 GAPVALTINAKG
-281 MLPSRHPLLI
+281 LLPAAHPLLI
-291 GSTQSLVATRAL
+291 GSTQTLPATRAL

-315 ELAETDYDIT
+315 ELAETDYDVT
-325 FAGGFEIPGALLRI
+325 FAGGFDIPGTLLRI

-348 NYAPQVALVSDA
+348 NYPPQVALVADA
-360 DTAVQALLA
+360 RIAAQALLTEV
-369 GLCNKELAPR
+369 NRQPLAPR
-379 RADWGHT
+379 SPDWGT
-386 RAAALRENLATTW
+386 ARVARLWAELEPAW
-399 DDATRGQTVFLQT
+399 DAATRTQTRFLN
-412 VLDVLPDA
+412 A
-420 VLVGDST
+420 VLEELPGAVFVGDST
-427 QPVYTGNLTLNLE
+427 QPVYSGNLTLNLDH
-440 QPRRWFNSSTGYGT
+440 PRRWFNASTGYGT

-469 ASEARARGAV
+469 GDGQPV

-490 TLSELASAVEA
+490 TLPELASAVEA
-501 RTPIIVLLWN
+501 RTPVIVLLWN

-522 VNRSIE
+522 VNRDIE

-547 CAAEPVAGVEELKV
+547 CAAQSVHGIE
-561 ALRKAGDRQG
+561 ALRTALRAAADRQG
-571 PTLIEIDQT
+571 PTLLEIDQGRWE
-580 LWMNGM
+580 LPSL
-586 KAC
+586 

>member
-1 MTFFAL
+1 
-7 SQLRH
+7 
-12 DGSNWASSVA
+12 
-22 CLAGLSAATTCSSR
+22 
-36 IKERQTNM
+36 
-44 ATCGEVLV
+44 
-52 KLLEGY
+52 
-58 GVEQVFGIPGV
+58 
-69 HTVELYRG
+69 
-77 LAGSSINHVTP
+77 
-88 RHEQGA
+88 
-94 GFMADGY
+94 
-101 ARTSGKPGVCFII
+101 VCFII

-159 SQSNLVAGVAAFS
+159 NQGAMIAGVAAFS
-172 HTLMSAS
+172 HTLMSAA
-179 ELPAVLAR
+179 ELPGVLAR

-211 NADALLASEPVSVSR
+211 KADALLGSQPVSVAR
-226 AGAAPEAIAQMVSL
+226 AGAAPSAIKQMSQL
-240 LAAAKRPLILAGGG
+240 LAAARQPLILAGGG
-254 AIDAAPALARLAEQL
+254 AIDAAAELTQLAEAL
-269 EAPVALTINAKG
+269 GAPVALTINAKG
-281 MLPSRHPLLI
+281 MLPANHPLLI
-291 GSTQSLVATRAL
+291 GSTQTLVATRAL

-315 ELAETDYDIT
+315 ELAETDYDVT
-325 FAGGFEIPGALLRI
+325 FAGGFGIPGALLRI

-348 NYAPQVALVSDA
+348 NYPPQVALVADA
-360 DTAVQALLA
+360 QIAAEALL
-369 GLCNKELAPR
+369 LELNSKPLPPR
-379 RADWGHT
+379 NCAWGAARVARLWAELNPGWDAAT
-386 RAAALRENLATTW
+386 RAQ
-399 DDATRGQTVFLQT
+399 TRFLDT
-412 VLDVLPDA
+412 VLEELPNA

-427 QPVYTGNLTLNLE
+427 QPVYSGNLTLNLDH
-440 QPRRWFNSSTGYGT
+440 PRRWFNSSTGYGT

-469 ASEARARGAV
+469 GDGQPV

-490 TLSELASAVEA
+490 SLPELASAVEA

-522 VNRSIE
+522 VNRAIE

-547 CAAEPVAGVEELKV
+547 CAAESIQGIAHLRT
-561 ALRKAGDRQG
+561 ALRSAADRQG
-571 PTLIEIDQT
+571 PTLIEIHQG
-580 LWMNGM
+580 LWM
-586 KAC
+586 KEVAV

>member
-1 MTFFAL
+1 
-7 SQLRH
+7 
-12 DGSNWASSVA
+12 
-22 CLAGLSAATTCSSR
+22 
-36 IKERQTNM
+36 M

-52 KLLEGY
+52 NLLESY
-58 GVEQVFGIPGV
+58 GVDQVFGIPGV

-77 LAGSSINHVTP
+77 LARSNIRHVTP

-159 SQSNLVAGVAAFS
+159 NQSALVAGVAAFS
-172 HTLMSAS
+172 HTLMSAAQ
-179 ELPAVLAR
+179 LPGVLAR

-211 NADALLASEPVSVSR
+211 NADALLGTSPVSVAR
-226 AGAAPEAIAQMVSL
+226 AGAAPSAVKQMSQR

-254 AIDAAPALARLAEQL
+254 AIAAAAALTRLAETL
-269 EAPVALTINAKG
+269 GAPVALTINAKG
-281 MLPSRHPLLI
+281 LLPAAHPLLI
-291 GSTQSLVATRAL
+291 GSTQTLVATRAL

-315 ELAETDYDIT
+315 ELAETDYDVT

-348 NYAPQVALVSDA
+348 NYPPELALVADA
-360 DTAVQALLA
+360 QIAAEALLA
-369 GLCNKELAPR
+369 ELQRLPLAPR
-379 RADWGHT
+379 HSAWGAQRVARLWADLTPAWDAAT
-386 RAAALRENLATTW
+386 RAQ
-399 DDATRGQTVFLQT
+399 TRFLHT
-412 VLDVLPDA
+412 VLEELPNA

-427 QPVYTGNLTLNLE
+427 QPVYSGNLTLNLDH
-440 QPRRWFNSSTGYGT
+440 PRRWFNAATGYGT

-469 ASEARARGAV
+469 GDGQPV

-490 TLSELASAVEA
+490 TLPELASAVEA

-522 VNRSIE
+522 LNRAIE

-542 AKALG
+542 ATALG
-547 CAAEPVAGVEELKV
+547 CAAERIRDVDSLRV
-561 ALRKAGDRQG
+561 ALRAAADRQG
-571 PTLIEIDQT
+571 PTLIEIDQQR
-580 LWMNGM
+580 WMQEL
-586 KAC
+586 AV